1 MSHSTHSIL
10 SPTLFSFKLININPN
25 HLNDPMKMILSM
37 IDVIVT
43 VVWDSDVII
52 RLPSRTS
59 CVVCVLHCE
68 RES

>member
-1 MSHSTHSIL
+1 
-10 SPTLFSFKLININPN
+10 
-25 HLNDPMKMILSM
+25 MILSM

-59 CVVCVLHCE
+59 CVVCFALRKRVIKSLRSCNAF
-68 RES
+68 